1 MATDALTGANAIT
14 GLKIASTFGTA
25 TTIGANDKVE
35 YDSFSPN
42 EGTEELTSL
51 PLGSGQIMAND
62 SQRGGTSPKYS
73 MAGNM
78 NFNDAKNVAIA
89 QLFGGAS
96 VQQIA
101 SGVYAHSVLVNETA
115 NQKWITLANEWISG
129 SVLECASAAVTNV
142 KISGSPVDYVKLALE
157 MLGNEF
163 KIASTTNTFAGLE
176 TATVADS
183 TRVVVD
189 VDDEF
194 LLNLQSAAALATGTD
209 RRTISSFEFSYDRN
223 QQHIR
228 EIRGQSGNGEP
239 VPASEIPLNVMVTL
253 TLKEL
258 ADNMY
263 FTAHQAG
270 TEYKARLTV
279 TGPIAAGS
287 TAYLVE
293 YNFPRLKV
301 VVPPQRPI
309 SSAGNNP
316 CTVVL
321 KALVASSAPSGMIS
335 AYPYIRIVNTRST
348 SLLA

>member
-14 GLKIASTFGTA
+14 GLKVAGIYGTA
-25 TTIGANDKVE
+25 ATIGAGDKVE
-35 YDSFSPN
+35 YDSFTPD
-42 EGTEELTSL
+42 EATEELTSL

-73 MAGNM
+73 MTGNM
-78 NFNDAKNVAIA
+78 NFNDAKNVALA
-89 QLFGGAS
+89 QMFGGAS
-96 VQQIA
+96 VAQIA
-101 SGVYAHSVLVNETA
+101 TGVYAHSILVNETA
-115 NQKWITLANEWISG
+115 NQKWITIGNEWISG
-129 SVLECASAAVTNV
+129 SVLECASAAVTSV
-142 KISGSPVDYVKLALE
+142 KFNSAPVDYVKMAIE

-183 TRVVVD
+183 TRVVCD

-209 RRTISSFEFSYDRN
+209 RRVISSYEFSYDRP
-223 QQHIR
+223 QEHIR
-228 EIRGQSGNGEP
+228 EIRGAAGNGEP
-239 VPASEIPLNVMVTL
+239 APGSDIPLQVMVTL

-270 TEYKARLTV
+270 TEYKARLTL
-279 TGPIAAGS
+279 TGGIAAGS

-309 SSAGNNP
+309 ANAGNNP
-316 CTVVL
+316 VTVVL
-321 KALVASSAPSGMIS
+321 KALVASSAPSGMLS
-335 AYPYIRIVNTRST
+335 VYPYMRIVNTRST
-348 SLLA
+348 AYLG